1 MTEQAKWSRWEIQE
15 MERRLD
21 EMKREMV
28 SLRKEVDRR
37 FSRVDQCFSRVDRR
51 FWDLYGEM
59 NSQWRWIG
67 TIVMIIVAALIVA
80 AVKLLP

>member
-1 MTEQAKWSRWEIQE
+1 MAEQAKWSRWEIQD

-28 SLRKEVDRR
+28 SLRKDVDRR
-37 FSRVDQCFSRVDRR
+37 FSRVDQCFSRLDRQ
-51 FWDLYGEM
+51 FWDVYGDM
-59 NSQWRWIG
+59 NTQWRWIG
-67 TIVMIIVAALIVA
+67 TIVMVIVAVFIVA

>member
-1 MTEQAKWSRWEIQE
+1 MGEEVKWSRWEIRE

-28 SLRKEVDRR
+28 SLRKDVDQR
-37 FSRVDQCFSRVDRR
+37 FSRVDRQ
-51 FWDLYGEM
+51 FWDVYEDM
-59 NSQWRWIG
+59 NTQWRWIG
-67 TIVMIIVAALIVA
+67 TIVMVIVAVFIVA